1 MAQEPTMFTSGTI
14 KKFSIG
20 SIVAPQQ
27 SRITVANDI
36 NTLVNSVSNFGK
48 VLADEKT
55 KQTFL
60 EHDEALQLNRKQLQD
75 DLYNAGDDM
84 ESINSAY
91 AQWEYRGNAIISSG
105 ALSQEGKITLGKSFQ
120 MHREMFGG
128 TIRKVNQQLKTEKF
142 KEDFVSSIPTMMSLP
157 KEDLKDSWG
166 AYLNKAKE
174 DKLDVNATAEFMF
187 KSMGKVFAEQLSE
200 VGLNATPFE
209 LKEMIDDYE
218 DNMLSLDKKLEN
230 KEYFNSTISSL
241 KDNFLA
247 PSVDVYSE
255 NIKAQLKAGSIS
267 IEEYLGEVDKFE
279 GMVSSTK
286 LDTLKE
292 QAVMQDRVNKE
303 QSYART
309 LQIAMRYGAPLEDL
323 VRNARGAGWNDEE
336 IGYLRES
343 FKNDQAKAQ
352 GEATIQLLKQGIE
365 QAKFEI
371 QNGQFT
377 GDPEGFVQALQ
388 KTKDVL
394 TTTDMNYILRADF
407 QSKMIIDP
415 ELTFSK
421 DKAEFPEAVHSDYD
435 KGAERYAN
443 VILSDIAKNPT
454 MTNLQRYLGHVQK
467 TGKGGNNTSFIG
479 DILSTESFK
488 ATKTAPGSEEY
499 LQAQGQLA
507 SNVGLMGQMI
517 ATITTTDPLLVD
529 KVFNKKQIQRYEGL
543 QTLMD
548 MGELTPPMIDK
559 LDNLS
564 ANPSEVQSLP
574 QGDSRKLIET
584 LADNGVMPDEYSS
597 YMKQAKLMYSLTGD
611 ANKYLDSVEAKLS
624 NSGVYGDGRFVV
636 KGARDTDGTPLV
648 MSKADEKTVNNMLM
662 IMRGDITDFRD
673 ALSTN
678 PMFGA
683 LALPFDFATRAFQ
696 DMAQYRETKGE
707 GDDRFKIEATI
718 NGQDAVG
725 AYKDVY
731 GFKYDK
737 TTNSV
742 VLQDKDGKELY
753 YLDLTP
759 REFLTIANQT
769 VSNARYN
776 ALNKVFSFE
785 GSMQKTYE
793 AAKEGI
799 GKAVGVVKEIIPP
812 TKLERIQ
819 RENKRLQKE
828 NK

>member
-1 MAQEPTMFTSGTI
+1 MAQEPTMFTSGTT

-27 SRITVANDI
+27 SRVTVANDI

-55 KQTFL
+55 KQTTL
-60 EHDEALQLNRKQLQD
+60 EHDEALQYNRKALQD
-75 DLYNAGDDM
+75 DLYNAGDDL
-84 ESINSAY
+84 ESINTAY

-105 ALSQEGKITLGKSFQ
+105 ALSQEGKITLAKSFQ

-128 TIRKVNQQLKTEKF
+128 VIRKVNQQLITEKF
-142 KEDFVSSIPTMMSLP
+142 KEEFTSFIPTIMSLP
-157 KEDLKDSWG
+157 KEDMKDMWS
-166 AYLNKAKE
+166 AYIKDAKSK
-174 DKLDVNATAEFMF
+174 KLDVNATAEFMF

-230 KEYFNSTISSL
+230 KEYFNSTMSSL
-241 KDNFLA
+241 KDSFLA
-247 PSVDVYSE
+247 PSVDAYSE
-255 NIKAQLKAGSIS
+255 NMKAQLKAGNIS

-365 QAKFEI
+365 QSKFEI

-394 TTTDMNYILRADF
+394 TATDMNYILRATF
-407 QSKMIIDP
+407 QSKMITDP
-415 ELTFSK
+415 ELTFSQ
-421 DKAEFPEAVHSDYD
+421 DKSQFPEAVHSDYD

-443 VILSDIAKNPT
+443 VILSDLAKDPT

-479 DILSTESFK
+479 DLLSTESFK

-499 LQAQGQLA
+499 LQAQEQLA
-507 SNVGLMGQMI
+507 SNIGLMGQMI

-529 KVFNKKQIQRYEGL
+529 KVFNKKQIQRYEDL

-559 LDNLS
+559 LDNMS

-574 QGDSRKLIET
+574 QKDSRKLIET
-584 LADNGVMPDEYSS
+584 LADNDVMPDEYSS
-597 YMKQAKLMYSLTGD
+597 YMKQAKIMYSLTGD
-611 ANKYLDSVEAKLS
+611 TNKYLDSVEAKLS
-624 NSGVYGDGRFVV
+624 NSGVYGGGKFVV

-648 MSKADEKTVNNMLM
+648 MSKADEQTVNNMLM
-662 IMRGDITDFRD
+662 IMRGDVTDFRD
-673 ALSTN
+673 ALYTN
-678 PMFGA
+678 PTFGA
-683 LALPFDFATRAFQ
+683 LALPFDFVTRGVQNIKEFL
-696 DMAQYRETKGE
+696 ETKGK
-707 GDDRFKIEATI
+707 GDDRYSIEASYGGE
-718 NGQDAVG
+718 NLVGLVEDAVG
-725 AYKDVY
+725 
-731 GFKYDK
+731 FRYDQQTK
-737 TTNSV
+737 GIFLT
-742 VLQDKDGKELY
+742 DKEG
-753 YLDLTP
+753 LDIYFLDISP
-759 REFLTIANQT
+759 REFIDL
-769 VSNARYN
+769 SNKIIGKARFD

-785 GSMQKTYE
+785 GSMQKTYDTFIDAMSPE
-793 AAKEGI
+793 MTAEERAEYMRNI
-799 GKAVGVVKEIIPP
+799 A
-812 TKLERIQ
+812 TKG
-819 RENKRLQKE
+819 RE
-828 NK
+828 

>member
-1 MAQEPTMFTSGTI
+1 MAQEPTMFTSGTT
-14 KKFSIG
+14 KKFSIS

-27 SRITVANDI
+27 ARVTVANDI

-60 EHDEALQLNRKQLQD
+60 EHDEALQYNRKALQD
-75 DLYNAGDDM
+75 DLYNAGDDL
-84 ESINSAY
+84 ESINTAY

-128 TIRKVNQQLKTEKF
+128 TIRKVNQELKAEKF
-142 KEDFVSSIPTMMSLP
+142 KEDFVSSVPTMMSLP

-187 KSMGKVFAEQLSE
+187 KSMGRVFAEQLAE

-209 LKEMIDDYE
+209 LKEMIDSYE
-218 DNMLSLDKKLEN
+218 SNMLSLDKKLEN
-230 KEYFNSTISSL
+230 KEYFNKTMGFL
-241 KDNFLA
+241 KDSFLA
-247 PSVDVYSE
+247 PSINAYTE
-255 NIKAQLKAGSIS
+255 NIKAQLKSGTLP
-267 IEEYLGEVDKFE
+267 IEDYLGEVAKLE
-279 GMVSSTK
+279 GMVNSTK
-286 LDTLKE
+286 LATLKE

-303 QSYART
+303 QSYARA
-309 LQIAMRYGAPLEDL
+309 LQIALRYKAPLEDL
-323 VRNARGAGWNDEE
+323 IRLTKGAGWSDEE

-377 GDPEGFVQALQ
+377 GDPQGLVQALQ

-394 TTTDMNYILRADF
+394 TASDMNYVLRADF
-407 QSKMIIDP
+407 QSKMIADP

-421 DKAEFPEAVHSDYD
+421 DKSEFPESVQGDYD
-435 KGAERYAN
+435 KGADRYAN
-443 VILSDIAKNPT
+443 VILSDFAKDPS
-454 MTNLQRYLGHVQK
+454 MVNLQRYISHVQK
-467 TGKGGNNTSFIG
+467 TGKGGNNTSLVG
-479 DILSTESFK
+479 DMLSTEGFK

-517 ATITTTDPLLVD
+517 STITTTDPLLVD

-543 QTLMD
+543 QALMD
-548 MGELTPPMIDK
+548 MGELTPPMIDR
-559 LDNLS
+559 LDSLS
-564 ANPSEVQSLP
+564 ANPQDVESLP
-574 QGDSRKLIET
+574 QKDSRKLLET
-584 LADNGVMPDEYSS
+584 LADNGVLPDEYSS
-597 YMKQAKLMYSLTGD
+597 YMKQAKIMYSLTGD

-624 NSGVYGDGRFVV
+624 NSGVYGGGRFVV
-636 KGARDTDGTPLV
+636 KGARDTDGSPLV

-662 IMRGDITDFRD
+662 IMRGDVTDFRD
-673 ALSTN
+673 ALYTN
-678 PMFGA
+678 PTFGA
-683 LALPFDFATRAFQ
+683 LALPFDFITRAVQ

-725 AYKDVY
+725 IYKDVY
-731 GFKYDK
+731 GFKHDK

-759 REFLTIANQT
+759 REFITLANQI

-793 AAKEGI
+793 AVKEGI
-799 GKAVGVVKEIIPP
+799 GKAVGVVEEVLPP
-812 TKLERIQ
+812 TKLER
-819 RENKRLQKE
+819 LQKE